1 MDWLIFGA
9 VVLSVFAAVLVLFI
23 VLEWRKKLR
32 YVHSLQTEAFA
43 AMMKAREDSKRF
55 REEKRTLVAKQSEF
69 LVFQQQLVERMHAA
83 CADLIE
89 KSRIRLGIPLD
100 AEAETLQV
108 LRRGIQANQLILKDQ
123 PDEALGA
130 IRKQQVRIVQVAEAM
145 ADRAAI
151 RQKLSILQARLDRRA
166 EENER
171 ALGLFESAYEPTLR
185 KLATPIREEIAAI
198 IKFMPTMFQA
208 AALRLA
214 DAHAKAESGDDFMP
228 ALGDAATALS
238 HLVDID
244 DGLRVLAKALG
255 GPLPQPSSSN

>member
-1 MDWLIFGA
+1 MDWLIFVA
-9 VVLSVFAAVLVLFI
+9 VALSVFAAMLAII
-23 VLEWRKKLR
+23 VVIEWRKKIR

-43 AMMKAREDSKRF
+43 AIVKARENSKHF
-55 REEKRTLVAKQSEF
+55 REEKRVLVAKQSEF

-100 AEAETLQV
+100 AEAETMQV
-108 LRRGIQANQLILKDQ
+108 LRRCIQANQLILKDQ
-123 PDEALGA
+123 PDEALGS
-130 IRKQQVRIVQVAEAM
+130 IRKQQVRIVQVAEAA

-151 RQKLSILQARLDRRA
+151 RQKLSVLQSRLERRA

-171 ALGLFESAYEPTLR
+171 ALGLFEAAYEPTLR
-185 KLATPIREEIAAI
+185 KLSAPLQEEIAAI

-214 DAHAKAESGDDFMP
+214 DAHAKSESGDDFMP

-244 DGLRVLAKALG
+244 DGLRLVAKALG
-255 GPLPQPSSSN
+255 GPLPRPSSTN